1 MRLQER
7 YKKEILPNLQKEFG
21 IKNVLATPSMVKV
34 VLNVGVGRQTKEQAF
49 IDNVEKTLTRITGQ
63 RPVKTKAR
71 KSIASFKVREGQI
84 IGLKVT
90 LRGQR
95 MYDFVEKLVSVSF
108 PRIRDFRGISDK
120 MIDKQGNLTIGFKEH
135 TAFPEVKA
143 EEIDNVHGLEICI
156 NTTAKNRETGLALFK
171 QLGFPF
177 KIEEK

>member
-7 YKKEILPNLQKEFG
+7 YKKEILPSLQQEFG
-21 IKNVLATPSMVKV
+21 IKNVLATPRMVKV

-63 RPVKTKAR
+63 KPVKTKAR

-120 MIDKQGNLTIGFKEH
+120 MVDKQGNMTIGFKEH
-135 TAFPEVKA
+135 TAFPEVKH

-156 NTTAKNRETGLALFK
+156 DTTAKNRETGLALFR

-177 KIEEK
+177 KTEEK

>member
-7 YKKEILPNLQKEFG
+7 YKKEILPSLQKEFG
-21 IKNVLATPSMVKV
+21 IKNILATPRLVKV

-49 IDNVEKTLTRITGQ
+49 VDNVEKTLTRITGQ
-63 RPVKTKAR
+63 KPVKTKAR

-95 MYDFVEKLVSVSF
+95 MYDFLEKLVSVSF

-120 MIDKQGNLTIGFKEH
+120 MVDKQGNMTIGFKEH
-135 TAFPEVKA
+135 TAFPEVRA
-143 EEIDNVHGLEICI
+143 EDIDNVHGLEICI
-156 NTTAKNRETGLALFK
+156 DTTAENRETGLALFRA
-171 QLGFPF
+171 LGFPF
-177 KIEEK
+177 KTEEK